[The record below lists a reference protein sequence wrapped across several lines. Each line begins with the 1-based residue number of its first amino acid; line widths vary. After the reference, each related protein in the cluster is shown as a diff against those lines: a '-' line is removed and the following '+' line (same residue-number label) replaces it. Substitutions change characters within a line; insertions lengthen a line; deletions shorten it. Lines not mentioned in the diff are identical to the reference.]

1 MSASRKTACAD
12 FRGFSVPSTII
23 QMPAALPTME
33 QEPDRELPDS
43 ELIDSFL
50 EGKLEAFEALY
61 GKYRK
66 QLYSYLHRLLPG
78 QHALV
83 DDIFQQTWI
92 RVINQLHAYKHN
104 QKFLAW
110 IIRISHNLAIDH
122 FRRNRHEETNDFEG
136 DRNIFFSEEKYEP
149 WRNIDRAELSSALEE
164 CIKRLPPDQREVF
177 LLRQEDISF
186 KEIAEIQ
193 ECSINTALGRM
204 QYAIRNLQKQLSEW
218 NSKKG

>member
-1 MSASRKTACAD
+1 
-12 FRGFSVPSTII
+12 
-23 QMPAALPTME
+23 ME
-33 QEPDRELPDS
+33 NDHKRELSDS

-50 EGKLEAFEALY
+50 KDELSAFEALY
-61 GKYRK
+61 ERYRK
-66 QLYSYLHRLLPG
+66 QLYSYLHRLMPG

-92 RVINQLHAYKHN
+92 RVIGQLHAYRHN

-122 FRRNRHEETNDFEG
+122 FRRSKHEETNDFES

-149 WRNIDRAELSSALEE
+149 WRNIDSSELSAALEQ
-164 CIKRLPPDQREVF
+164 CIRKLPHDQREVF
-177 LLRQEDISF
+177 LLRQENIGF
-186 KEIAEIQ
+186 KEIAKIQ
-193 ECSINTALGRM
+193 KCSINTALGRM

-218 NSKKG
+218 NFRKG